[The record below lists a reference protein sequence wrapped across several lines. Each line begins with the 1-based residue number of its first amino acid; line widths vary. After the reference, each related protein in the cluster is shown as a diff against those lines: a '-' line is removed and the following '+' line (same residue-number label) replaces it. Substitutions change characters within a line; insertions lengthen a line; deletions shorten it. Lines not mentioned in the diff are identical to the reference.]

1 MGIRPTRKDKDHAF
15 QRNVYREEL
24 KQKKREVRDM
34 PLDPDVKVMTF
45 GQYENLPLK
54 DVDDGYLWWC
64 TTKSWC
70 PVYVG
75 YELIRRGYQRIKLPL
90 KLRRKMKNDERAKG
104 TRKVKTPKASGTV
117 NVGEN
122 YEWLHQ
128 AWLDAGGDE
137 SICPFGDDY
146 SGPTIQYDEDGPCI
160 YSPVVS

>member
-1 MGIRPTRKDKDHAF
+1 MAIQPTRKDKDKAF
-15 QRNVYREEL
+15 QRRCNLEEQRHQDKSL
-24 KQKKREVRDM
+24 
-34 PLDPDVKVMTF
+34 PDPPDDLSIQVMNFGEYTNRPIADVPDERLLYF
-45 GQYENLPLK
+45 
-54 DVDDGYLWWC
+54 
-64 TTKSWC
+64 TKWKWC

-75 YELIRRGYQRIKLPL
+75 YELVQRGYQRAKLPL
-90 KLRRKMKNDERAKG
+90 RFRQRMKADMKANGKWECKP
-104 TRKVKTPKASGTV
+104 PKFSGTV

-146 SGPTIQYDEDGPCI
+146 SGPTIQCDDDGPCI